1 MKIFGSYRKP
11 RPGNEFDSSLLTG
24 APIANRRLRGEKKK
38 ELKKIFMFLSFP
50 LLIFTIPATYLIIDY
65 LKLKEVNRNPFITI
79 GKVVDSKQKRFDNIV
94 IFEYKVLG
102 KTLQTSEYEFRGD
115 KMLPL
120 GLPIIIKTSIKHP
133 ETYILLRD
141 SVIDIGNN
149 HFVKYFHEFDGGWS
163 YEIVNDE

>member
-1 MKIFGSYRKP
+1 MK
-11 RPGNEFDSSLLTG
+11 
-24 APIANRRLRGEKKK
+24 NREI
-38 ELKKIFMFLSFP
+38 KKIFMFLILP
-50 LLIFTIPATYLIIDY
+50 LLVFSIPITYLIIDH
-65 LKLKEVNRNPFITI
+65 LKLKEVKRNPFITI
-79 GKVVDSKQKRFDNIV
+79 GKVVDSRQKRFDNIV
-94 IFEYKVLG
+94 IFEYKVQD
-102 KTLQTSEYEFRGD
+102 KTLHTSKHEFRGD

-149 HFVKYFHEFDGGWS
+149 HFVKYFHKINGGWS